1 MSHDPSSNS
10 DSTNAAVSSG
20 DREVAH
26 RLFAAEYTDATYS
39 YSESDEERAPNYVVT
54 PTGVRA
60 NRLFVAG
67 VLTEVSP
74 AGESM
79 LRARVA
85 DPTGAFVVYAGQYQ
99 PDAMTFLDSVTPP
112 VFVGVTGKAR
122 TFSPE
127 DADVVYTSI
136 RPEVITEVDSDT
148 RDRWTVS
155 TAQRTLERIATLTG
169 ALRTDRSGE
178 ELTTVLTDAGVDPG
192 LAAGIPIVIEQYGTT
207 EAYLAD
213 LQRLSLDALGLVA
226 GEIDAVDELSRAP
239 DQTET
244 ELSVTPVIDH
254 DIPGAATAPERESEP
269 TAEPQT
275 GMERASETT
284 VDESGFADQSEPA
297 QDALNSA
304 EAEPITD
311 TEAESDSEEYTAEEF
326 DPEEFELDAE
336 VRNEVES
343 EFGTEFSTA
352 AEVDTSEEPSAPDIE
367 EEPNVDTDT
376 TVEEPTTTEPTGETV
391 SETDDEPM
399 ETDVTSVLLET
410 MRDLDDGDG
419 VDRERLLDR
428 VSETADASE
437 KAVSEAIQDALMSG
451 QCYEPDDDTLKPI

>member
-1 MSHDPSSNS
+1 MSHNASS
-10 DSTNAAVSSG
+10 DSGTSLVPG
-20 DREVAH
+20 GREVAH

-39 YSESDEERAPNYVVT
+39 YSESEEERAPNYVVT

-112 VFVGVTGKAR
+112 VFVGITGKAR
-122 TFSPE
+122 TFSPD

-136 RPEVITEVDSDT
+136 RPEVVTEIDSDT

-155 TAQRTLERIATLTG
+155 TAQRTLERIATITG
-169 ALRTDRSGE
+169 ALRTDRAESSE
-178 ELTTVLTDAGVDPG
+178 ELTTVLTDASVDPS
-192 LAAGIPIVIEQYGTT
+192 LAAGIPIAIEQHGTT

-226 GEIDAVDELSRAP
+226 GETDAVEGLSHSPGEAQS
-239 DQTET
+239 DV
-244 ELSVTPVIDH
+244 SVTPVRDH
-254 DIPGAATAPERESEP
+254 DIQETTTSAQREAKPEP
-269 TAEPQT
+269 EPQT
-275 GMERASETT
+275 TEERASEPT
-284 VDESGFADQSEPA
+284 VGESDFEARTEST
-297 QDALNSA
+297 QDTATSP
-304 EAEPITD
+304 ETEPI
-311 TEAESDSEEYTAEEF
+311 ESAKAEFDSEETETEF
-326 DPEEFELDAE
+326 DPEEFEMDAE

-352 AEVDTSEEPSAPDIE
+352 AEVDTSEEPSASA
-367 EEPNVDTDT
+367 
-376 TVEEPTTTEPTGETV
+376 VEESSAPDSAVEETVANAEPTGETV
-391 SETDDEPM
+391 ADTDDEP
-399 ETDVTSVLLET
+399 EDVDVTAVLLET

-419 VDRERLLDR
+419 VDREQVINR
-428 VSETADASE
+428 VSETADVSE
-437 KAVSEAIQDALMSG
+437 TAVSEAIQDALMSG